1 MRKSKN
7 NTSDLVPVKEQKS
20 QEVDVYKGSALDS
33 VVDLG
38 RHAVDATVAVTGI
51 IGNTISSVADSMA
64 RSREAEAYAKIEIK
78 RISSDYEL
86 SKKEVDNVHDEVMK
100 SMDDVS
106 KVVDHVVS
114 SPQLKENPDVIM
126 KVLDAISTT
135 SRNSIEMRKSKKH
148 R

>member
-1 MRKSKN
+1 
-7 NTSDLVPVKEQKS
+7 
-20 QEVDVYKGSALDS
+20 
-33 VVDLG
+33 
-38 RHAVDATVAVTGI
+38 
-51 IGNTISSVADSMA
+51 MA
-64 RSREAEAYAKIEIK
+64 RSSEAEAYSMVEIK
-78 RISSDYEL
+78 RVEADYTL
-86 SKKEVDNVHDEVMK
+86 SKKEEDDMHSEVMA
-100 SMDDVS
+100 SLDSVS

>member
-7 NTSDLVPVKEQKS
+7 NTSDLVPVEEQKS

-38 RHAVDATVAVTGI
+38 RHAVDAT
-51 IGNTISSVADSMA
+51 DSMA

-78 RISSDYEL
+78 RVSSDYEL
-86 SKKEVDNVHDEVMK
+86 SKKEEDNVHDEVMK

>member
-7 NTSDLVPVKEQKS
+7 NTSDLVPVEEQKS

-64 RSREAEAYAKIEIK
+64 RSRETEAYAKIEIK
-78 RISSDYEL
+78 RVSSDYEL
-86 SKKEVDNVHDEVMK
+86 SKKEEDNVHDEVMK

>member
-7 NTSDLVPVKEQKS
+7 NTSDLVPVEEQKS

-78 RISSDYEL
+78 RVSSDYEL
-86 SKKEVDNVHDEVMK
+86 SKKEEDNVHDEVMK

>member
-1 MRKSKN
+1 
-7 NTSDLVPVKEQKS
+7 
-20 QEVDVYKGSALDS
+20 
-33 VVDLG
+33 
-38 RHAVDATVAVTGI
+38 
-51 IGNTISSVADSMA
+51 MA

>member
-1 MRKSKN
+1 M
-7 NTSDLVPVKEQKS
+7 
-20 QEVDVYKGSALDS
+20 
-33 VVDLG
+33 
-38 RHAVDATVAVTGI
+38 
-51 IGNTISSVADSMA
+51 
-64 RSREAEAYAKIEIK
+64 
-78 RISSDYEL
+78 
-86 SKKEVDNVHDEVMK
+86 HDEVMK